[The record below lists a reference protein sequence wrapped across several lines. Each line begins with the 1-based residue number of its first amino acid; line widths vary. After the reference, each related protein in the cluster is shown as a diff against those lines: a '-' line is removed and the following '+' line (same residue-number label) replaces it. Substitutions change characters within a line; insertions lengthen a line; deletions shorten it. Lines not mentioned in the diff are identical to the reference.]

1 MTDLKVD
8 PDRLSN
14 LASEPGT
21 GIWIRALHDDRWGS
35 YDIAALDKPSL
46 LAWLK
51 SRGGD
56 NKIAEDM
63 VGHLLGH
70 GHLHDRT
77 ASVPAPS

>member
-14 LASEPGT
+14 LVSEPGT
-21 GIWIRALHDDRWGS
+21 GIWIRALHYDRWDK
-35 YDIAALDKPSL
+35 YDIAALDKESL
-46 LAWLK
+46 LVWLR
-51 SRGGD
+51 SRGG
-56 NKIAEDM
+56 NNPMAENM

-77 ASVPAPS
+77 ASVSAPS